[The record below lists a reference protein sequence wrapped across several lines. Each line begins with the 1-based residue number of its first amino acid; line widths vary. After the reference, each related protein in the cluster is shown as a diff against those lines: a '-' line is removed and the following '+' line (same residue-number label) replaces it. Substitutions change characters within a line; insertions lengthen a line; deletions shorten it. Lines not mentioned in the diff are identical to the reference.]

1 MAAKSILKNGVVA
14 ALAAAIAAT
23 AVPASASAQED
34 RRENRGGW
42 GSGAQRSGAQAQ
54 QRSPE
59 RQQAPQQRVEAPRA
73 QPQAQAQ
80 PSWQGR
86 GNGSVQQGTPR
97 RDGNWTGNQGRPNPG
112 NGAVVARPDRNG
124 TPSWQNND
132 RNRDQNRERNRNGGW
147 NTDRNGQGT
156 PSWRN
161 NDRDRNGD
169 WNRNRDWN
177 RDRNN
182 NWNRDRNGGW
192 NRNDNRGWGQ
202 GNSNYRRWNN
212 DWRRD
217 NRYNWS
223 SWRNQHR
230 DHYRGGYY
238 SAPYRGYNYSRL
250 SIGIFLGSPFY
261 QERYWISDP
270 GSYRLPDAYGPYRW
284 VRYYDDVLLI
294 DTYSGEVVDV
304 IYDFFW

>member
-14 ALAAAIAAT
+14 ALAVAIAAS
-23 AVPASASAQED
+23 AVPSAASAQDD
-34 RRENRGGW
+34 RREQGRGW
-42 GSGAQRSGAQAQ
+42 GGYQRPSAPAQ
-54 QRSPE
+54 QQRAPE
-59 RQQAPQQRVEAPRA
+59 RQAAPQPRVEAPRA
-73 QPQAQAQ
+73 PQAQPQ

-86 GNGSVQQGTPR
+86 GNAGGWQNNQQGTPR
-97 RDGNWTGNQGRPNPG
+97 RDGNWNGTPGRPVPGG
-112 NGAVVARPDRNG
+112 NGPVATRPDRGG
-124 TPSWQNND
+124 TPSWHNND
-132 RNRDQNRERNRNGGW
+132 RDQNRDRDRDGGW
-147 NTDRNGQGT
+147 NRDRGNQGT

-161 NDRDRNGD
+161 NNRNG
-169 WNRNRDWN
+169 DWN

-182 NWNRDRNGGW
+182 NWNR
-192 NRNDNRGWGQ
+192 NDNRGWGQ
-202 GNSNYRRWNN
+202 NGNRDYRRWNN

-230 DHYRGGYY
+230 DYYRGGYY

-250 SIGIFLGSPFY
+250 GIGFVLGSPFY
-261 QERYWISDP
+261 QEQYWINDP
-270 GSYRLPDAYGPYRW
+270 WSYRLPEAYGPYRW
-284 VRYYDDVLLI
+284 VRYYDDVLLV

>member
-1 MAAKSILKNGVVA
+1 MVAKSILKNGAVA
-14 ALAAAIAAT
+14 ALGMAIAAT
-23 AVPASASAQED
+23 SFSPTAFAQED
-34 RRENRGGW
+34 RRGQSRGW
-42 GSGAQRSGAQAQ
+42 GGYQRPSAPAQ
-54 QRSPE
+54 QQRAPE
-59 RQQAPQQRVEAPRA
+59 RQQAPQPRIDAPRP
-73 QPQAQAQ
+73 QPQPQAQ

-86 GNGSVQQGTPR
+86 GNAGGWQNGQQGTV
-97 RDGNWTGNQGRPNPG
+97 GT
-112 NGAVVARPDRNG
+112 RPDRGG

-132 RNRDQNRERNRNGGW
+132 RGDNR
-147 NTDRNGQGT
+147 DRNGSWNRDRGNQGT

-161 NDRDRNGD
+161 NDRDRDNNRNGDWNRDRNGSWNRDRTGD

-182 NWNRDRNGGW
+182 NWNR
-192 NRNDNRGWGQ
+192 NDNRGWGQ
-202 GNSNYRRWNN
+202 NGNRDYRRWNN

-230 DHYRGGYY
+230 DQYRGGYY
-238 SAPYRGYNYSRL
+238 SAPYRGYSYSRL

-270 GSYRLPDAYGPYRW
+270 WSYRLPDVYGPYRW